1 MELNPRLIHGK
12 ISGFGDDSDRVAYD
26 LILQAESGFM
36 HINGQKDGPPTKMPV
51 AFIDVLTAHHLKE
64 ALFLA
69 LYQREKTGNGAT
81 VSASLYDAAISSL
94 ANQASNYLMSNE
106 IPQRIGS
113 LHPNIAPYGEI
124 FETKDKAQIVFAI
137 GSNKHFGILCEFLEL
152 SNISVDHKFSTNK
165 ARVENRIEL
174 KDHIQKKV
182 GWIASADILSFMEVK
197 KVPCGKVKN
206 LKEVFAD
213 KSAKDLILNEE
224 IENQNTKRIRSAI
237 FKWK

>member
-1 MELNPRLIHGK
+1 
-12 ISGFGDDSDRVAYD
+12 
-26 LILQAESGFM
+26 
-36 HINGQKDGPPTKMPV
+36 
-51 AFIDVLTAHHLKE
+51 
-64 ALFLA
+64 
-69 LYQREKTGNGAT
+69 
-81 VSASLYDAAISSL
+81 
-94 ANQASNYLMSNE
+94 MSNE